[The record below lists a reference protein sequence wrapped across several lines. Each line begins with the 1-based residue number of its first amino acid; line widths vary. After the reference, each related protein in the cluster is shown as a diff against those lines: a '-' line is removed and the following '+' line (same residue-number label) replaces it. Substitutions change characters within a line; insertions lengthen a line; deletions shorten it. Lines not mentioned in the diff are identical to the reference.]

1 VAGLQIETPPLVEPV
16 SLSDMKNWLRVPFD
30 DDDTLISDLI
40 TAARELCEIF
50 TSRALVNT
58 GYVQTLDSFP
68 YFVDTVMSQMANP
81 PSYYSLPRYSTTL
94 WNYSQMIKLFVSPL
108 QSVTRIAYLSST
120 DQQWHSLLPGTAPW
134 YPGKAYASGAQVM
147 DGNGN
152 LETAQAPGGTSG
164 DNPPTWSTLTG
175 GTTNDNGI
183 VWTNGGP
190 APRNE
195 LSAGGLNSTT
205 FFSDTIAEPPR
216 IFPGPA
222 GSFWPPVLYVPN
234 AVQIHYVAGYGPPTS
249 TGSPAYYVPPTAIP
263 NRFITAIQ
271 QLVGG
276 WYENREAITPLSL
289 KVMPQH
295 LQMLLWSLRVYDMQP
310 TRG

>member
-1 VAGLQIETPPLVEPV
+1 
-16 SLSDMKNWLRVPFD
+16 MKNWLRVPYS
-30 DDDTLISDLI
+30 DDDTLIASLI
-40 TAARELCEIF
+40 TAARELCESF
-50 TSRALVNT
+50 TARAIVNT

-68 YFVDTVMSQMANP
+68 YFVDTVQSQMAYP

-120 DQQWHSLLPGTAPW
+120 DQQWHSLLPGTPPW
-134 YPGKAYASGAQVM
+134 YPGQVVAQGYQAM

-152 LETAQAPGGTSG
+152 LITAQNAGTTG
-164 DNPPTWSTLTG
+164 DNAPTWNTTVG

-183 VWTNGGP
+183 VWLNGGP

-195 LSAGGLNSTT
+195 LAPGTMSSTT
-205 FFSDTIAEPPR
+205 FFTDIVSEPPR

-234 AVQIHYVAGYGPPTS
+234 AVQIHFVAGYGPAVA
-249 TGSPAYYVPPTAIP
+249 TGSPVYYQPPANIP
-263 NRFITAIQ
+263 DRFITAIQ
-271 QLVGG
+271 QLVAG

-289 KVMPQH
+289 KAMPQH
-295 LQMLLWSLRVYDMQP
+295 LQALLWSLRVYDMQP